1 MGLME
6 RVEII
11 EARLGWGLRGG
22 WGWDVKSPHV
32 LTSLFRANENGCRV
46 FRGKDGE
53 RGGGEETR
61 AGGLKE
67 GGDCKK
73 GV

>member
-1 MGLME
+1 ME
-6 RVEII
+6 VE
-11 EARLGWGLRGG
+11 EGWGMY
-22 WGWDVKSPHV
+22 VESPHV
-32 LTSLFRANENGCRV
+32 LTSLFRANEDGCRV
-46 FRGKDGE
+46 SRGKNRK

-67 GGDCKK
+67 GGDREK